1 MAFLDK
7 FIDFVSG
14 GVGGK
19 IVDAVAS
26 HFPPDMSELDKE
38 KLKMAITEASR
49 QHELELIRLA
59 QNEQDEF
66 NQRIKDLE
74 GTAADLNNS
83 GWLGRVV
90 IFMRGSQRPIW
101 GFVVLWLDI
110 EVFSGHWKLTECAAS
125 AATGPIA
132 SAVSGAMNGAVVGAG
147 MDIQSAFW
155 MINFLVLGF
164 LFGERAVLNIL
175 PILQNKMGA
184 NPPAAGSQD
193 RAVG

>member
-7 FIDFVSG
+7 FIDFISG

-19 IVDAVAS
+19 IVDAVSS

-38 KLKMAITEASR
+38 KLKIAITEASR

-59 QNEQDEF
+59 QNEQNDF

-74 GTAADLNNS
+74 GTASDLSNS
-83 GWLGRVV
+83 GWPGRVI
-90 IFMRGSQRPIW
+90 IFLRGAQRPIW
-101 GFVVLWLDI
+101 GFVVLWLDLK
-110 EVFSGHWKLTECAAS
+110 VFSGDWKLNEVAQ
-125 AATGPIA
+125 AT
-132 SAVSGAMNGAVVGAG
+132 SLNTG

-155 MINFLVLGF
+155 LINFLVLGF
-164 LFGERAVLNIL
+164 LFGERAVLNII
-175 PILQNKMGA
+175 PVLQNKMGA
-184 NPPAAGSQD
+184 QPPAAGSSQD

>member
-7 FIDFVSG
+7 FIDFISG

-19 IVDAVAS
+19 IVDAISS

-38 KLKMAITEASR
+38 KLKIAVVEAAR

-59 QNEQDEF
+59 QAEQIEF

-83 GWLGRVV
+83 GWPGRVI
-90 IFMRGSQRPIW
+90 IFLRGAQRPIW

-110 EVFSGHWKLTECAAS
+110 KVFSGAWILQSSTS
-125 AATGPIA
+125 VTSLNPGFD
-132 SAVSGAMNGAVVGAG
+132 M
-147 MDIQSAFW
+147 QSAFW
-155 MINFLVLGF
+155 IINVLVLGF

-175 PILQNKMGA
+175 PIWQSRLGA
-184 NPPAAGSQD
+184 LPTGNAQD
-193 RAVG
+193 KTVG